1 MEGAPSSKIALP
13 TRPRLPL
20 LCPRSSSPA
29 TVKKAAQLQVAASN
43 VREDV
48 TSEHAAVLRDCTL
61 AAPARLTRRATAQL
75 SAESFGSSHRQR
87 RQQQRPRWSAHVAR
101 TGEREKSLP
110 NPPLH
115 YYLRMQTYQTP
126 PRRSLAIVGY
136 GRLLLPRPVTHCAA
150 VFTIFTD
157 IYNSVRGLQ

>member
-110 NPPLH
+110 NPPSGGPGI
-115 YYLRMQTYQTP
+115 R
-126 PRRSLAIVGY
+126 RRSKFCGIHQGCSHVKNCD
-136 GRLLLPRPVTHCAA
+136 TNH
-150 VFTIFTD
+150 TTT
-157 IYNSVRGLQ
+157 